1 LLETLIDDKKQA
13 AIVGVGINVHK
24 GSVPEE
30 LKEEAASIDEA
41 AGSFVPRRQLLVKF
55 LHNLQMAYMIFEQGR
70 HEELLEKWKSLSSM
84 WEGAPIWIVNGENR
98 RSAVTCGLDAMG
110 ALLARGPDGRVETII
125 AGDVRLQKG

>member
-1 LLETLIDDKKQA
+1 MK
-13 AIVGVGINVHK
+13 
-24 GSVPEE
+24 P
-30 LKEEAASIDEA
+30 
-41 AGSFVPRRQLLVKF
+41 GSFVPRRQLLVKF